1 MLYLED
7 FAQQHN
13 ESFYSAWRRFK
24 ELGERC
30 YPTFSSGCFT
40 WLFYNG
46 LDDETKSWVDY
57 GAEVTGEPLL
67 RRGHEAI
74 NLLNDM
80 ADFDYDWHWN
90 PSLQGWSHQ
99 YPPYCPNS
107 PQPIEEE
114 EDILSLPKEINRLA
128 DMVKALCDNLMA
140 QDSESF
146 KDNNSN
152 NESYES
158 CLNIVEAPSDEYI
171 EETEPRIEEKE
182 SFEVVENLDTLDAC
196 STNDELNL
204 VNEETSILNDEII
217 EDQIT
222 VKDVD
227 GHEETEQPIER
238 LFEKSKKEVPLVV
251 EESLVVVDLRLSTPL
266 YYEPPMDPYFPL
278 MPHSPYCILFELPK
292 ASPQAHHPKSYVV
305 GADFCS
311 NSSLSK
317 LEGEYNNNFQVVLHD
332 AYYGR
337 QPLVDVVRR

>member
-57 GAEVTGEPLL
+57 GAEVTGGPLL
-67 RRGHEAI
+67 SRGHEAI

-114 EDILSLPKEINRLA
+114 EDLLSLPKEINRLA
-128 DMVKALCDNLMA
+128 DMVKTLCDNLMA
-140 QDSESF
+140 HDSESF

-196 STNDELNL
+196 STNDDLNL

-222 VKDVD
+222 VKDAD
-227 GHEETEQPIER
+227 GHEEIEQPIER
-238 LFEKSKKEVPLVV
+238 LFEKSKKEVPLVA

-266 YYEPPMDPYFPL
+266 YYEPQMDPYFPL
-278 MPHSPYCILFELPK
+278 IPHSPYCLLFELPK
-292 ASPQAHHPKSYVV
+292 ASPQAHHLRSFVV
-305 GADFCS
+305 GADFGS
-311 NSSLSK
+311 NSLHAK
-317 LEGEYNNNFQVVLHD
+317 LEGIFKNNFQVVLHD

-337 QPLVDVVRR
+337 QPLVDVTWT

>member
-1 MLYLED
+1 MLYLDD
-7 FAQQHN
+7 FVQQHN
-13 ESFYSAWRRFK
+13 EPFYSAWRRFK

-57 GAEVTGEPLL
+57 GAEVTEGPLL
-67 RRGHEAI
+67 SRGHEAI
-74 NLLNDM
+74 NL
-80 ADFDYDWHWN
+80 
-90 PSLQGWSHQ
+90 HQ

-114 EDILSLPKEINRLA
+114 EDLLSLPKEINRLA

-140 QDSESF
+140 HDSESF

-196 STNDELNL
+196 STNDDLNL

-222 VKDVD
+222 VKDAD
-227 GHEETEQPIER
+227 GHEEIEQPIER
-238 LFEKSKKEVPLVV
+238 LFEKSKKEVPLVA

-278 MPHSPYCILFELPK
+278 IPHSPYCILFELPK
-292 ASPQAHHPKSYVV
+292 ASPQAHHPRFFVV
-305 GADFCS
+305 GADFGS
-311 NSSLSK
+311 NSLHAK
-317 LEGEYNNNFQVVLHD
+317 LEGIFKNNFQVVLHD

-337 QPLVDVVRR
+337 QPLVDVAWT

>member
-1 MLYLED
+1 
-7 FAQQHN
+7 
-13 ESFYSAWRRFK
+13 
-24 ELGERC
+24 
-30 YPTFSSGCFT
+30 
-40 WLFYNG
+40 
-46 LDDETKSWVDY
+46 
-57 GAEVTGEPLL
+57 
-67 RRGHEAI
+67 
-74 NLLNDM
+74 M

-158 CLNIVEAPSDEYI
+158 CLNIIEAPSDEYI

-182 SFEVVENLDTLDAC
+182 SFKVVENLDTLEAC

-251 EESLVVVDLRLSTPL
+251 EESLLQGKTVFSKIDLRSGYHQLRIWEEDIPKTAFRTR
-266 YYEPPMDPYFPL
+266 YGHYEFLVMSLGLTNAPVTFMDL
-278 MPHSPYCILFELPK
+278 MNRVFKDFFDSCIILFI
-292 ASPQAHHPKSYVV
+292 
-305 GADFCS
+305 D
-311 NSSLSK
+311 
-317 LEGEYNNNFQVVLHD
+317 D
-332 AYYGR
+332 I
-337 QPLVDVVRR
+337 LV